1 MLRPITPPI
10 SWQAIAAFAGSCTLF
25 FTLLPVHADP
35 VDLWRIT
42 VLSRQG
48 EPLKAVAT
56 LESLPEERITDE
68 CLSLGSEA
76 DTPGSD
82 VPLLKQATLKLNTA
96 RTAVEI
102 STDAPV
108 SSPSLELVL
117 RVQCPGTFLY
127 ARHFSTL
134 IPPASAAITGNAIRP
149 GFRLKVGSGE
159 TVGSLAAAVAPGNRK
174 LQKQLV
180 QEVISS
186 NPQAFPDGKAR
197 PIPAGIVLWIPDLR
211 NVAGSVMR
219 KPAAQSAANPVGRST
234 AAAKATQS
242 VSDPVAAPAATVA
255 PKPTGAPKPI
265 GAPKPTGAPKPQRPK
280 QPESATAD
288 EPIKLRRALEV
299 GEKPGP
305 QECRMLLPLCGVL
318 DAVTASP
325 SVPDMEKRA
334 SGLESGLYALKLKQ
348 DSIDRLLSRLE
359 QSLQELKEVVESR
372 PAAVATAPAPAPA
385 PPPKPEIRTVVKTEY
400 KAGPIPWYFWAAVAI
415 AALAAAA
422 GGFLFGSR
430 RAYSES
436 LADSEGRL
444 DEMLASAAD
453 EMRDLDRVPTPPPRM
468 TRVTPAAPPPSM
480 RDMEVK
486 AVNGIGTP
494 RPEVPDIAFDTQ
506 MMEAATNVDLELDS
520 GPKDKGSS
528 ESASGVSSD
537 LAFEMDQALD
547 NTRSMFTDV
556 DRFIALGRTQNAL
569 SLLQFQVVKDPKD
582 RDSWIKLLAIYR
594 QEKMDAELEKALRDF
609 RRNFP
614 NDKAA
619 V

>member
-10 SWQAIAAFAGSCTLF
+10 AWQAITAFAGF
-25 FTLLPVHADP
+25 FTLFPAHADP

-42 VLSRQG
+42 VLSHQG

-76 DTPGSD
+76 DAPGSD
-82 VPLLKQATLKLNTA
+82 VPLLQQANLKLNAA

-134 IPPASAAITGNAIRP
+134 VPPASKAITGSAIRN

-159 TVGSLAAAVAPGNRK
+159 TVASLAATVAPGNRK
-174 LQKQLV
+174 LQRQLV
-180 QEVISS
+180 QEVIAA

-197 PIPAGIVLWIPDLR
+197 PIPAGTVLWFPDLR
-211 NVAGSVMR
+211 NVAKSGAPPDSTDR
-219 KPAAQSAANPVGRST
+219 PAARPV
-234 AAAKATQS
+234 KAVKAPQPA
-242 VSDPVAAPAATVA
+242 SDPGSASAAPAGPAS
-255 PKPTGAPKPI
+255 PKPKRPRRAEPVATG
-265 GAPKPTGAPKPQRPK
+265 
-280 QPESATAD
+280 
-288 EPIKLRRALEV
+288 EPVKLRQAIEL

-318 DAVTASP
+318 DSATAP
-325 SVPDMEKRA
+325 AAAPAADPRT
-334 SGLESGLYALKLKQ
+334 SGLESGLQALKLKQ
-348 DSIDRLLSRLE
+348 DSIDSQLSRLE
-359 QSLQELKEVVESR
+359 QSLQELKTVVESR
-372 PAAVATAPAPAPA
+372 PAPVAAAPTPAPAPA

-400 KAGPIPWYFWAAVAI
+400 KAAPIPWYFWAAVAL

-422 GGFLFGSR
+422 AGFLFGR
-430 RAYSES
+430 RRGYGDS
-436 LADSEGRL
+436 LADNEDRL

-453 EMRDLDRVPTPPPRM
+453 EMRDLDRVPAPPPRM
-468 TRVTPAAPPPSM
+468 PRAAPVVPPPSV
-480 RDMEVK
+480 RDTDVK
-486 AVNGIGTP
+486 EVNGARAP
-494 RPEVPDIAFDTQ
+494 KPEAPDMAFDKTQ
-506 MMEAATNVDLELDS
+506 VMEAVANVDLERDG
-520 GPKDKGSS
+520 GPKDKGG
-528 ESASGVSSD
+528 ESTPGVSSD

-594 QEKMDAELEKALRDF
+594 QEKMDTELEKALRDF

>member
-1 MLRPITPPI
+1 VLRPISPPI
-10 SWQAIAAFAGSCTLF
+10 AWQAIAAFAGLF
-25 FTLLPVHADP
+25 TPFPAHADP

-42 VLSRQG
+42 VLSHQG
-48 EPLKAVAT
+48 EPLNAVAT
-56 LESLPEERITDE
+56 LESLPEEHITQE
-68 CLSLGSEA
+68 CLALGSEA
-76 DTPGSD
+76 DAPGSD
-82 VPLLKQATLKLNTA
+82 APLLKRANLKLNAA
-96 RTAVEI
+96 RNAVEI

-127 ARHFSTL
+127 ARHFSVL
-134 IPPASAAITGNAIRP
+134 IPPAAAAITGTAIRD

-159 TVGSLAAAVAPGNRK
+159 TVSSLAAAVAPGNRK
-174 LQKQLV
+174 LQRQLA
-180 QEVISS
+180 QQVIDA
-186 NPQAFPDGKAR
+186 NPHAFPGGKPR
-197 PIPAGIVLWIPDLR
+197 PIAAGTVLWFPDLR
-211 NVAGSVMR
+211 KVARSVPR
-219 KPAAQSAANPVGRST
+219 APAASSDAV
-234 AAAKATQS
+234 AKAPEPASESSATS
-242 VSDPVAAPAATVA
+242 AAPAA
-255 PKPTGAPKPI
+255 PKPRHPKRTGPVAA
-265 GAPKPTGAPKPQRPK
+265 G
-280 QPESATAD
+280 
-288 EPIKLRRALEV
+288 EPIKLRQALEL

-318 DAVTASP
+318 DTATAP
-325 SVPDMEKRA
+325 SDKRA
-334 SGLESGLYALKLKQ
+334 SGLESGMQALKLKQ
-348 DSIDRLLSRLE
+348 DSIDSQLSMLE
-359 QSLQELKEVVESR
+359 QSLQDLRTVVESR
-372 PAAVATAPAPAPA
+372 QAAVAAPPPS

-400 KAGPIPWYFWAAVAI
+400 KAGPIPWYFWAGIAA

-422 GGFLFGSR
+422 GGFLFGRR

-436 LADSEGRL
+436 LADSDDSL

-453 EMRDLDRVPTPPPRM
+453 AMRDLDRVPSAPPRM
-468 TRVTPAAPPPSM
+468 PRAVPSPPPSV
-480 RDMEVK
+480 RDTGVDD
-486 AVNGIGTP
+486 VNGGAA
-494 RPEVPDIAFDTQ
+494 RKPEVPDIAFDTQ

-520 GPKDKGSS
+520 GAKARTEEP
-528 ESASGVSSD
+528 ESGVSSD

-609 RRNFP
+609 RRHFP
-614 NDKAA
+614 DDKTA

>member
-10 SWQAIAAFAGSCTLF
+10 AWQAITAFAGF
-25 FTLLPVHADP
+25 FTLFPVHADP

-56 LESLPEERITDE
+56 LESLPEERITDG

-76 DTPGSD
+76 DAPGSD

-159 TVGSLAAAVAPGNRK
+159 TVSSLAAAVAPGNRK
-174 LQKQLV
+174 LQKQLMR
-180 QEVISS
+180 EVISA

-197 PIPAGIVLWIPDLR
+197 PIPAGTVLWFPDLR
-211 NVAGSVMR
+211 KVAGSVMR
-219 KPAAQSAANPVGRST
+219 KPAAQSAADPVARPT
-234 AAAKATQS
+234 AVAKAVQS
-242 VSDPVAAPAATVA
+242 VSNPVAPPATTVA
-255 PKPTGAPKPI
+255 PKPR
-265 GAPKPTGAPKPQRPK
+265 RPK
-280 QPESATAD
+280 QPESATAG
-288 EPIKLRRALEV
+288 EPIKLRQALEL

-318 DAVTASP
+318 DAVTASTP
-325 SVPDMEKRA
+325 VPDMEKRA
-334 SGLESGLYALKLKQ
+334 SGLESGLNALKLKQ
-348 DSIDRLLSRLE
+348 DSIDSQLSRLE
-359 QSLQELKEVVESR
+359 QSLQELKKVVESR
-372 PAAVATAPAPAPA
+372 PAVVATAPVPAPA

-422 GGFLFGSR
+422 GGFLFGRR
-430 RAYSES
+430 RAFSES

-453 EMRDLDRVPTPPPRM
+453 EMRELDRVPTPPPRM
-468 TRVTPAAPPPSM
+468 TRVAPVAPPPSM
-480 RDMEVK
+480 RDTGVK

-494 RPEVPDIAFDTQ
+494 KPEVPDIAFDTQ

-520 GPKDKGSS
+520 GPKDQGSS
-528 ESASGVSSD
+528 ESAPGVSSD

-594 QEKMDAELEKALRDF
+594 QEKMDAELEKSLREF

>member
-1 MLRPITPPI
+1 MLRPISPPI
-10 SWQAIAAFAGSCTLF
+10 AWQAIAAFAGLFTLF
-25 FTLLPVHADP
+25 PAHADP

-42 VLSRQG
+42 VLSHQG

-56 LESLPEERITDE
+56 LESLPEERITQD
-68 CLSLGSEA
+68 CLALGSEA
-76 DTPGSD
+76 DAPGSD
-82 VPLLKQATLKLNTA
+82 APLLKRANLKLNAA
-96 RTAVEI
+96 RNAVEI

-127 ARHFSTL
+127 ARHFSLL
-134 IPPASAAITGNAIRP
+134 IPPASAAITGTAIRN

-159 TVGSLAAAVAPGNRK
+159 TVSSLAAAVAPGNRK
-174 LQKQLV
+174 LQKQLA
-180 QEVISS
+180 QEVIAA
-186 NPQAFPDGKAR
+186 NPQAFPAGIPR
-197 PIPAGIVLWIPDLR
+197 PIPAGTVLWFPDLR
-211 NVAGSVMR
+211 AVA
-219 KPAAQSAANPVGRST
+219 RSGASST
-234 AAAKATQS
+234 
-242 VSDPVAAPAATVA
+242 PVAVKAPEPVTGPSATPPAPAA
-255 PKPTGAPKPI
+255 PKPR
-265 GAPKPTGAPKPQRPK
+265 RPK
-280 QPESATAD
+280 RAEPAAAG
-288 EPIKLRRALEV
+288 EPIKLRQALDL

-318 DAVTASP
+318 ETATATAP
-325 SVPDMEKRA
+325 LPETDNKRA
-334 SGLESGLYALKLKQ
+334 SGLESGMQALKLKQ
-348 DSIDRLLSRLE
+348 DSIDSQLSRLE
-359 QSLQELKEVVESR
+359 QSLQELRHAVESR
-372 PAAVATAPAPAPA
+372 PAAAAATPA

-400 KAGPIPWYFWAAVAI
+400 RSGPIPWYFWAGVAA

-422 GGFLFGSR
+422 GGFLFGRR
-430 RAYSES
+430 RAYGES
-436 LADSEGRL
+436 LAESDERL

-453 EMRDLDRVPTPPPRM
+453 AMRDLDRVPSAPARM
-468 TRVTPAAPPPSM
+468 PKAAPPPPPPPV
-480 RDMEVK
+480 RDTDIDD
-486 AVNGIGTP
+486 ANGAAAGK
-494 RPEVPDIAFDTQ
+494 PEVPDIAFDTQ
-506 MMEAATNVDLELDS
+506 MMDAATNVDLELDS
-520 GPKDKGSS
+520 GPKDKEGTQP
-528 ESASGVSSD
+528 GVSSD

-614 NDKAA
+614 DDKAA

>member
-10 SWQAIAAFAGSCTLF
+10 AWQAITAFAGSCALF
-25 FTLLPVHADP
+25 FTLFPVHADP

-56 LESLPEERITDE
+56 LQSLPEERITDE

-76 DTPGSD
+76 DAPGSD

-102 STDAPV
+102 STHAPV

-174 LQKQLV
+174 LQKALV
-180 QEVISS
+180 QEVISA
-186 NPQAFPDGKAR
+186 NPQAFPDGKPR
-197 PIPAGIVLWIPDLR
+197 PIPAGTVLWVPDLR
-211 NVAGSVMR
+211 NVARSGTSTP
-219 KPAAQSAANPVGRST
+219 KSSAQSAANPVGRST
-234 AAAKATQS
+234 AVAKATQS
-242 VSDPVAAPAATVA
+242 VSDPVAAPAATGA
-255 PKPTGAPKPI
+255 TKPTGATNS
-265 GAPKPTGAPKPQRPK
+265 TGATKPSRPK
-280 QPESATAD
+280 QRESATAG
-288 EPIKLRRALEV
+288 EPIKLRRALEL

-318 DAVTASP
+318 DAVTTSP
-325 SVPDMEKRA
+325 PVPDIEKRA
-334 SGLESGLYALKLKQ
+334 SGLESGLNALKLKQ
-348 DSIDRLLSRLE
+348 DSIDSQLSRLE
-359 QSLQELKEVVESR
+359 QSLQELKKVVESR
-372 PAAVATAPAPAPA
+372 PAVATAPVPAPA

-422 GGFLFGSR
+422 GGFLFGRR

-480 RDMEVK
+480 RGAEVK
-486 AVNGIGTP
+486 DVNGIGTP

-520 GPKDKGSS
+520 GPTDKGSS
-528 ESASGVSSD
+528 ESAPAVSSD

-594 QEKMDAELEKALRDF
+594 QEKMDAELEKSLREF

-619 V
+619 D